1 MIFDS
6 HAHYDSE
13 QFDIDRDELLGS
25 VLPQKGVVAVIN
37 MAADY
42 ESLKKTVALCEKY
55 DYIYGA
61 VGIHP
66 ECANDL
72 PDNWLSDVEALLSH
86 PKIVAVGEIGLD
98 YHWEDECPREKQKEV
113 LIAQLELA
121 KKHDLPVV
129 IHDREAHGDMMDIL
143 RKYKPKG
150 VVHCFSG
157 SAELAQETVK
167 LGMYI
172 GLGGVVT
179 FKNARHSV
187 EVANTIPLDRLLTET
202 DAPYM
207 APVPFRGKRCD
218 SSMIPY
224 DAAKIA
230 EVRGITAQEVLE
242 TAWRKRLP
250 PFRYHAAERRKIKG
264 AIILTITYEYGDNL
278 YINVT
283 NQCPNA
289 CDFCLRNNS
298 TGSLYAD
305 NLWYEGAEPTK
316 EEILA
321 DLKKRDLNSY
331 AEIVFCGYGEP
342 ACRWD
347 DMLWL
352 AARLKEMGNYTLRV
366 NTNGLADCIIGATP
380 RRKCTGF

>member
-187 EVANTIPLDRLLTET
+187 EVAKAIPLDRLLTET

-242 TAWRKRLP
+242 TACETPAAFSVSRCRAPQNKRSDHLD
-250 PFRYHAAERRKIKG
+250 HH
-264 AIILTITYEYGDNL
+264 
-278 YINVT
+278 V
-283 NQCPNA
+283 
-289 CDFCLRNNS
+289 
-298 TGSLYAD
+298 
-305 NLWYEGAEPTK
+305 
-316 EEILA
+316 
-321 DLKKRDLNSY
+321 
-331 AEIVFCGYGEP
+331 
-342 ACRWD
+342 
-347 DMLWL
+347 
-352 AARLKEMGNYTLRV
+352 
-366 NTNGLADCIIGATP
+366 
-380 RRKCTGF
+380 

>member
-42 ESLKKTVALCEKY
+42 ESLKKPWRSVKNTIISTVQSASTRSAQTTCPITGFRTWKRCFPTRRSSPSARSASTTTGRTSARAKAERGTY
-55 DYIYGA
+55 RPAGA
-61 VGIHP
+61 
-66 ECANDL
+66 
-72 PDNWLSDVEALLSH
+72 
-86 PKIVAVGEIGLD
+86 
-98 YHWEDECPREKQKEV
+98 RE
-113 LIAQLELA
+113 
-121 KKHDLPVV
+121 KHDLPVV

-187 EVANTIPLDRLLTET
+187 EVAKAIPLDRLLTET

-242 TAWRKRLP
+242 TAC
-250 PFRYHAAERRKIKG
+250 E
-264 AIILTITYEYGDNL
+264 
-278 YINVT
+278 
-283 NQCPNA
+283 NA
-289 CDFCLRNNS
+289 CRLFGITLPS
-298 TGSLYAD
+298 
-305 NLWYEGAEPTK
+305 
-316 EEILA
+316 
-321 DLKKRDLNSY
+321 
-331 AEIVFCGYGEP
+331 
-342 ACRWD
+342 
-347 DMLWL
+347 
-352 AARLKEMGNYTLRV
+352 AAK
-366 NTNGLADCIIGATP
+366 
-380 RRKCTGF
+380 